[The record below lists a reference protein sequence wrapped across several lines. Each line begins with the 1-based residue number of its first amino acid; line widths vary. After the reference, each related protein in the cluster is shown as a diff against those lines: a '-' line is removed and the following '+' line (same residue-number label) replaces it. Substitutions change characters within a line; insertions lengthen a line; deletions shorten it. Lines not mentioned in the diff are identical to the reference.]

1 MKVSVKQ
8 WVQATEN
15 LNKRRQ
21 SSGHSDDNRSL
32 DNAIRDYK
40 GHLNKCGVG
49 SSVLDVGC
57 GSQFLKQCLEY
68 GTEYWGIDAFP
79 IVGDTLKIAIEDIKE
94 DDIYDGEIDT
104 VCAFAVLD
112 NCRDFY
118 LACENMK
125 RIARQNVIIL
135 TGIGIE
141 VDEYHTHKLEHEHFD
156 KAFSDWDCTHKE
168 EISPKVWLLCYKPKT
183 N

>member
-1 MKVSVKQ
+1 MKVSTKE

-21 SSGHSDDNRSL
+21 SSGHADDNRSL

-40 GHLNKCGVG
+40 SHLNKCGVG

-57 GSQFLKQCLEY
+57 GSQFLKQCLDESVEY
-68 GTEYWGIDAFP
+68 IGIDAFP
-79 IVGDTLKIAIEDIKE
+79 INEDTIKLAIEDITDK
-94 DDIYDGEIDT
+94 DIEFAT

-112 NCRDFY
+112 NCRDFF
-118 LACENMK
+118 LACDNMK

-135 TGIGIE
+135 TWIGIE
-141 VDEYHTHKLEHEHFD
+141 VDEYHTHKLEHKHFD
-156 KAFSDWDCTHKE
+156 LAFRDWDCTHKE

>member
-21 SSGHSDDNRSL
+21 SIGHADDNRSL

-40 GHLNKCGVG
+40 SHLNKRGVG

-57 GSQFLKQCLEY
+57 GSQFLKQCLDKSINY
-68 GTEYWGIDAFP
+68 VGMDAFP
-79 IVGDTLKIAIEDIKE
+79 IVKDTWKSAI
-94 DDIYDGEIDT
+94 DGAHIDYRPDTFDT

-141 VDEYHTHKLEHEHFD
+141 VDQYHTHKLEHEHFD
-156 KAFSDWDCTHKE
+156 KAFADWDCTHKE
-168 EISPKVWLLCYKPKT
+168 EISPKVWLLCYRPK
-183 N
+183 

>member
-1 MKVSVKQ
+1 MKVSVKE

-15 LNKRRQ
+15 LNKSRQ
-21 SSGHSDDNRSL
+21 SVGHADDNRSL

-40 GHLNKCGVG
+40 SHLIKCGVG
-49 SSVLDVGC
+49 NSVLDVGC
-57 GSQFLKQCLEY
+57 GSQFLKQCLDEY
-68 GTEYWGIDAFP
+68 TLYCGIDAFP
-79 IVGDTLKIAIEDIKE
+79 INDYTLKLAIDSEDTE
-94 DDIYDGEIDT
+94 YVSDSFDT

-118 LACENMK
+118 LACDNMK

-141 VDEYHTHKLEHEHFD
+141 VDQYHTHKLEHEHFD
-156 KAFSDWDCTHKE
+156 KAFTDWDCTHKE
-168 EISPKVWLLCYKPKT
+168 EISPKVWLLCYRPK
-183 N
+183 

>member
-1 MKVSVKQ
+1 MKVSTKE

-40 GHLNKCGVG
+40 SHLNKCGVG
-49 SSVLDVGC
+49 SSVPDVGC
-57 GSQFLKQCLEY
+57 GSQFLRQCLDNGVSY
-68 GTEYWGIDAFP
+68 TGIDAFP
-79 IVGDTLKIAIEDIKE
+79 ISSDTINLAIEDVVLNE
-94 DDIYDGEIDT
+94 DLYDT

-156 KAFSDWDCTHKE
+156 KAFADWDCTHKE
-168 EISPKVWLLCYKPKT
+168 EISPKVWLLCYVPK
-183 N
+183 

>member
-1 MKVSVKQ
+1 MKVSVKE

-21 SSGHSDDNRSL
+21 SSGHADDNRSL

-40 GHLNKCGVG
+40 SHLRKCGVG
-49 SSVLDVGC
+49 NSVLDVGC
-57 GSQFLKQCLEY
+57 GSQFLRQCLDEGIEY
-68 GTEYWGIDAFP
+68 HGIDAFP
-79 IVGDTLKIAIEDIKE
+79 IVEGTAHLAIEDIHS
-94 DDIYDGEIDT
+94 DCGNVVDT

-118 LACENMK
+118 LACDNMK

-141 VDEYHTHKLEHEHFD
+141 VDQYHTHKLEHEHFD
-156 KAFSDWDCTHKE
+156 KAFSDWDCTHKD
-168 EISPKVWLLCYKPKT
+168 EISPKVWLLCYRPK
-183 N
+183 

>member
-1 MKVSVKQ
+1 MKVSVKE

-21 SSGHSDDNRSL
+21 SSGHADDNRSL

-40 GHLNKCGVG
+40 SHLKKCGVG
-49 SSVLDVGC
+49 NSVLDVGC
-57 GSQFLKQCLEY
+57 GSQFLRQCLDESIDY
-68 GTEYWGIDAFP
+68 VGMDAFP
-79 IVGDTLKIAIEDIKE
+79 IVDGTIPEAIEDAS
-94 DDIYDGEIDT
+94 DYRCMPIDT

-125 RIARQNVIIL
+125 RIAHQNVIIL

-141 VDEYHTHKLEHEHFD
+141 VDQYHTHKLEHEHFD

-168 EISPKVWLLCYKPKT
+168 EISPKVWLLCYRPK
-183 N
+183 

>member
-1 MKVSVKQ
+1 MKVSVKE

-21 SSGHSDDNRSL
+21 SSGHADDNRSL

-40 GHLNKCGVG
+40 SHLNKCGVG

-57 GSQFLKQCLEY
+57 GSQFLKQCLDEGVRY
-68 GTEYWGIDAFP
+68 TGIDAFP
-79 IVGDTLKIAIEDIKE
+79 IVEGTFNISIEECKE
-94 DDIYDGEIDT
+94 GWANDLPHDT

-118 LACENMK
+118 LACDNMK

-141 VDEYHTHKLEHEHFD
+141 VDQYHTHKLEHEHFD

-168 EISPKVWLLCYKPKT
+168 EISPKVWLLCYRPK
-183 N
+183 

>member
-1 MKVSVKQ
+1 MKVSVKE

-21 SSGHSDDNRSL
+21 SVGHSDDNRSL

-40 GHLNKCGVG
+40 SHLKKCGVG
-49 SSVLDVGC
+49 NSVLDVGC
-57 GSQFLKQCLEY
+57 GSQFLKQCLDEGVEY
-68 GTEYWGIDAFP
+68 QGLDAFP
-79 IVGDTLKIAIEDIKE
+79 ITEDTWKNSIEDCLGDEPEYIPFV
-94 DDIYDGEIDT
+94 DT

-141 VDEYHTHKLEHEHFD
+141 VDQYHTHKLEHEHFD

-168 EISPKVWLLCYKPKT
+168 EISPKVWLLCYRPK
-183 N
+183 

>member
-1 MKVSVKQ
+1 MKVSVKE

-21 SSGHSDDNRSL
+21 SSGHADDNRSL

-40 GHLNKCGVG
+40 SHLKKCGVG

-57 GSQFLKQCLEY
+57 GSQFLRQCLDEGVKY
-68 GTEYWGIDAFP
+68 HGIDAFP
-79 IVGDTLKIAIEDIKE
+79 IVEYTHKLSIEDADKTVLSN
-94 DDIYDGEIDT
+94 DSFDT

-141 VDEYHTHKLEHEHFD
+141 VDQYHTHKLEHEHFD

-168 EISPKVWLLCYKPKT
+168 EISPKVWLLCYKPK
-183 N
+183 

>member
-1 MKVSVKQ
+1 MKVSTKE

-21 SSGHSDDNRSL
+21 YSGHSDDNRSL

-40 GHLNKCGVG
+40 SHLNKCGVG

-57 GSQFLKQCLEY
+57 GSQFLKQCLDEGVIY
-68 GTEYWGIDAFP
+68 TGIDAFP
-79 IVGDTLKIAIEDIKE
+79 INEDTIELSIE
-94 DDIYDGEIDT
+94 EAHETFAGNGYAT

-156 KAFSDWDCTHKE
+156 KAFADWDCTHRE
-168 EISPKVWLLCYKPKT
+168 EISPKVWLLCYVPK
-183 N
+183 

>member
-1 MKVSVKQ
+1 MKVSTKE

-40 GHLNKCGVG
+40 SHLNKCGVG

-57 GSQFLKQCLEY
+57 GSQFLKQCLDKDTIY
-68 GTEYWGIDAFP
+68 LGIDAFP
-79 IVGDTLKIAIEDIKE
+79 INEDTLELSIEEAHETFAGNGYATI
-94 DDIYDGEIDT
+94 
-104 VCAFAVLD
+104 CAFAVLD

-125 RIARQNVIIL
+125 RIARQNVIVL

-141 VDEYHTHKLEHEHFD
+141 VDQYHTHKLEHEHFD

-168 EISPKVWLLCYKPKT
+168 EISPKVWLLCYVPK
-183 N
+183 

>member
-1 MKVSVKQ
+1 MKVSVKE

-21 SSGHSDDNRSL
+21 SVGHADDNRSL

-40 GHLNKCGVG
+40 SHLNKCGVG
-49 SSVLDVGC
+49 NSVLDVGC
-57 GSQFLKQCLEY
+57 GSQFLKQCLDEDTWY
-68 GTEYWGIDAFP
+68 YGIDAFP
-79 IVGDTLKIAIEDIKE
+79 INEDTIKVSIEDITDK
-94 DDIYDGEIDT
+94 DIYYCDIDT

-112 NCRDFY
+112 NCMDFY
-118 LACENMK
+118 LACDNMK

-141 VDEYHTHKLEHEHFD
+141 VDQYHTHKLEHEHFD

-168 EISPKVWLLCYKPKT
+168 EISPKVWLLCYRPK
-183 N
+183 

>member
-1 MKVSVKQ
+1 MKVSTKE

-21 SSGHSDDNRSL
+21 SVGHADDNRSL

-40 GHLNKCGVG
+40 SHLNKCGVG

-57 GSQFLKQCLEY
+57 GSQFLKQCLDESIDY
-68 GTEYWGIDAFP
+68 VGWDAFP
-79 IVGDTLKIAIEDIKE
+79 IHDETYEVAIEDVGKKVI
-94 DDIYDGEIDT
+94 DVFDT

-118 LACENMK
+118 LACDNMK

-141 VDEYHTHKLEHEHFD
+141 VDQYHTHKLEHEHFD

-168 EISPKVWLLCYKPKT
+168 EISPKVWLLCYRPK
-183 N
+183 

>member
-1 MKVSVKQ
+1 MKVSVKE

-21 SSGHSDDNRSL
+21 SSGHADDNRSL

-40 GHLNKCGVG
+40 SHLKKCGVG
-49 SSVLDVGC
+49 NSVLDVGC
-57 GSQFLKQCLEY
+57 GSQFLKQCLDEGVGY
-68 GTEYWGIDAFP
+68 LGIDAFP
-79 IVGDTLKIAIEDIKE
+79 INEDTFKLAIDCEDAQFMT
-94 DDIYDGEIDT
+94 DSFDT

-141 VDEYHTHKLEHEHFD
+141 VDQYHTHKLEHEHFD
-156 KAFSDWDCTHKE
+156 KAFADWDCTHKE
-168 EISPKVWLLCYKPKT
+168 EISPKVWLLCYRPK
-183 N
+183 

>member
-1 MKVSVKQ
+1 MKVSKKE

-32 DNAIRDYK
+32 DNAIRDYRS
-40 GHLNKCGVG
+40 HLNKCGVG

-57 GSQFLKQCLEY
+57 GSQFLKQCLDESVLY
-68 GTEYWGIDAFP
+68 CGIDAFP
-79 IVGDTLKIAIEDIKE
+79 IHEDALELAIENANDVFPRNG
-94 DDIYDGEIDT
+94 YAT

-118 LACENMK
+118 LACDNMK
-125 RIARQNVIIL
+125 RIARKNVIIL

-141 VDEYHTHKLEHEHFD
+141 VDQYHTHKLEHEHFD
-156 KAFSDWDCTHKE
+156 KAFEDWDCTHKE
-168 EISPKVWLLCYKPKT
+168 EVSPKVWLLCYEPK
-183 N
+183 

>member
-1 MKVSVKQ
+1 MKVSVKE

-40 GHLNKCGVG
+40 SHLRKCGVG
-49 SSVLDVGC
+49 NSVLDVGC
-57 GSQFLKQCLEY
+57 GSQFLRQCLDESVLY
-68 GTEYWGIDAFP
+68 VGMDAFP
-79 IVGDTLKIAIEDIKE
+79 IVEHTMQIAIEDVINTTLTTN
-94 DDIYDGEIDT
+94 IYDT

-112 NCRDFY
+112 NCMDFY

-141 VDEYHTHKLEHEHFD
+141 VDQYHTHKLEHEHFD

-168 EISPKVWLLCYKPKT
+168 EISPKVWLLCYRPK
-183 N
+183 

>member
-1 MKVSVKQ
+1 MKVSTKE

-40 GHLNKCGVG
+40 SHLNKCGVG

-57 GSQFLKQCLEY
+57 GSQFLKQCLDESVEY
-68 GTEYWGIDAFP
+68 IGIDAFP
-79 IVGDTLKIAIEDIKE
+79 IVDECLKLAIEDIHPNYVDE
-94 DDIYDGEIDT
+94 VDT

-141 VDEYHTHKLEHEHFD
+141 VDQYHTHKLEHEHFD
-156 KAFSDWDCTHKE
+156 KAFSDWNCTHKE
-168 EISPKVWLLCYKPKT
+168 EISPKVWLLCYVPK
-183 N
+183 

>member
-1 MKVSVKQ
+1 MKVSTKE

-21 SSGHSDDNRSL
+21 SAGHADDNRSL

-40 GHLNKCGVG
+40 SHLNKCGVG

-57 GSQFLKQCLEY
+57 GSQFLKQCLDESVEY
-68 GTEYWGIDAFP
+68 IGIDAFP
-79 IVGDTLKIAIEDIKE
+79 IVDECLKLAIEDIHPTYGDE
-94 DDIYDGEIDT
+94 VDT

-118 LACENMK
+118 LACDNMK

-168 EISPKVWLLCYKPKT
+168 EISPKVWLLCYVPK
-183 N
+183 

>member
-1 MKVSVKQ
+1 MKVSVKE

-21 SSGHSDDNRSL
+21 SSGHADDNRSL

-40 GHLNKCGVG
+40 SHLKKCGVG
-49 SSVLDVGC
+49 NSVLDVGC
-57 GSQFLKQCLEY
+57 GSQFLKQCLDEGVRY
-68 GTEYWGIDAFP
+68 KGLDAFP
-79 IVGDTLKIAIEDIKE
+79 IVEKTIAMSIEDDSSWHIAN
-94 DDIYDGEIDT
+94 DGYDT

-125 RIARQNVIIL
+125 LIARQNVIIL

-141 VDEYHTHKLEHEHFD
+141 VDQYHTHKLEHEHFD
-156 KAFSDWDCTHKE
+156 KAFADWDCTHKE
-168 EISPKVWLLCYKPKT
+168 EISPKVWLLCYRPK
-183 N
+183 